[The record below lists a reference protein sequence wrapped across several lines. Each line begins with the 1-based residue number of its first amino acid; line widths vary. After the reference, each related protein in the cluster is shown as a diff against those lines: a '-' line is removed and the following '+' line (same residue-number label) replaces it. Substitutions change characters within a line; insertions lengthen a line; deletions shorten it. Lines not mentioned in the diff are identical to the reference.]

1 MLTRAT
7 DTDKEGMTTIIGDNT
22 CNLAAMLHG
31 IFEEHKVHNGISVIV
46 IVKSLLELSGKSCVA
61 WESIIQVLIE

>member
-1 MLTRAT
+1 MLSRAT
-7 DTDKEGMTTIIGDNT
+7 HTDKHGVTTVVGNDSRDFT
-22 CNLAAMLHG
+22 AMLHG

-46 IVKSLLELSGKSCVA
+46 IVKSLLELSSKSCGA